1 MVLFSISDDDN
12 HIVLQP
18 ITGRPDCQRD
28 CISMPLISMYVHP
41 RLVKCMFFI
50 EIFAFT
56 RDMIR
61 NVLNLL
67 PVKVRYNKH
76 DSVVH
81 TIIVISLR
89 MFMHH

>member
-1 MVLFSISDDDN
+1 
-12 HIVLQP
+12 
-18 ITGRPDCQRD
+18 
-28 CISMPLISMYVHP
+28 MPLISMYVHP

-61 NVLNLL
+61 NVNLL

-81 TIIVISLR
+81 TIIVILR

>member
-1 MVLFSISDDDN
+1 
-12 HIVLQP
+12 
-18 ITGRPDCQRD
+18 
-28 CISMPLISMYVHP
+28 MPLISMYVHP

-61 NVLNLL
+61 NVNLL

-81 TIIVISLR
+81 T
-89 MFMHH
+89 